1 MHQRHPSTTSVQLL
15 GQEEVGTPGE
25 GLSITVDGVE
35 VRTERQEE
43 AIVEALKKRQ
53 SSPYRTVVVRT
64 IALLCACCLSVGSHY
79 ASYILAPLKSRLQRE
94 LGASHAEFSL
104 LISAFSLNSTWTPLV
119 GGVLASTLGTTLTSI
134 LATSVIFLGQV
145 LLLLGDI
152 WGDVR
157 LMVFGLWIFGL
168 GISPLAVVQE
178 SIIVRFFR
186 SHGLG
191 VSMAFGLLA
200 GKGASFISALTS
212 YPLTER
218 YGSRAPFYAATT
230 LAGLS
235 VVVNLVYIAA
245 SKWLVDGAGAE
256 LEAVD
261 ISDEAKARLR
271 SGMALTEA
279 QALERVAEK
288 RKVHLKSITK
298 LGDVF
303 WAYVGLNVVCGMIWH
318 PFTHLAANII
328 EKRYGLEEQD
338 AANQASYLLA
348 GPLLLYPACG
358 FLVDRFQHRSIVIK
372 LLLVSST
379 LTMLAYIWLVLPAGW
394 TASPKPAIA
403 LFASGHGF
411 SPLLLV
417 LLVPTIIPLK
427 YVSTALGVHKSLEQT
442 GSTIFQTLAGLT
454 LDINKPPGKEGPVDA
469 MQILLNMFLFLN
481 VLQFIS
487 IAGMAYLQWRREQ
500 PTSELSAL
508 TPTNDENM
516 PLLGGLTVPTVPVMQ
531 MAQSR
536 AEVRRGRI
544 FSIVSYT
551 LILIA
556 WVLFMGV
563 AWYRLGLKRGDH

>member
-1 MHQRHPSTTSVQLL
+1 MLEVISTSNPPCTLNVR
-15 GQEEVGTPGE
+15 
-25 GLSITVDGVE
+25 VE
-35 VRTERQEE
+35 
-43 AIVEALKKRQ
+43 
-53 SSPYRTVVVRT
+53 
-64 IALLCACCLSVGSHY
+64 CLHS

-134 LATSVIFLGQV
+134 LATGVIFLGQFFFSLALALRKADVLPLGQV

-178 SIIVRFFR
+178 SIIVRFFK

-271 SGMALTEA
+271 SGVALTEA

-303 WAYVGLNVVCGMIWH
+303 WA
-318 PFTHLAANII
+318 
-328 EKRYGLEEQD
+328 
-338 AANQASYLLA
+338 
-348 GPLLLYPACG
+348 
-358 FLVDRFQHRSIVIK
+358 
-372 LLLVSST
+372 
-379 LTMLAYIWLVLPAGW
+379 
-394 TASPKPAIA
+394 
-403 LFASGHGF
+403 
-411 SPLLLV
+411 
-417 LLVPTIIPLK
+417 
-427 YVSTALGVHKSLEQT
+427 
-442 GSTIFQTLAGLT
+442 
-454 LDINKPPGKEGPVDA
+454 
-469 MQILLNMFLFLN
+469 
-481 VLQFIS
+481 
-487 IAGMAYLQWRREQ
+487 
-500 PTSELSAL
+500 
-508 TPTNDENM
+508 
-516 PLLGGLTVPTVPVMQ
+516 
-531 MAQSR
+531 
-536 AEVRRGRI
+536 
-544 FSIVSYT
+544 
-551 LILIA
+551 
-556 WVLFMGV
+556 
-563 AWYRLGLKRGDH
+563 